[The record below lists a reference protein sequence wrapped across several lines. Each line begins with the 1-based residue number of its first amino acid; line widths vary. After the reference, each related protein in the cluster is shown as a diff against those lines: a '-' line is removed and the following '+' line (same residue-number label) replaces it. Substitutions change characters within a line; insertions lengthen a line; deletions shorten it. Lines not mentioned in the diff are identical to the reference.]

1 MWVGVMM
8 MLVVVVVMTVEGETF
23 NIDQPDTVN
32 NDLVRLGR

>member
-8 MLVVVVVMTVEGETF
+8 MLVVAVMTVEGETF

>member
-1 MWVGVMM
+1 MWVGVII
-8 MLVVVVVMTVEGETF
+8 MLVVAVMTVEGETF